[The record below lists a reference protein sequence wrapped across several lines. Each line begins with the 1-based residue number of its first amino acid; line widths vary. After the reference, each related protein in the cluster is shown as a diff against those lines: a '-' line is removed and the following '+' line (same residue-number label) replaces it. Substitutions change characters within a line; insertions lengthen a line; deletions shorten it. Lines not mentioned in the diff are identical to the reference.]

1 MANVMAIMG
10 ESGSGKTTAMRN
22 LDPETTFYIDCD
34 GKGLNWKGWKKQYIT
49 KKNYFKSDIP
59 IQVIDVLYWLNG
71 QRQTADQKGRL
82 VVIPAEDKRGLE
94 FKTVVV
100 DTLNSIMVG
109 EEMRNIKVNGYGKW
123 TDLAQYVYNII
134 DMTLRFRD
142 DLTVIFV
149 CHSETVTDE
158 NTGERT
164 IRIRTNG
171 RKLEKIVLES
181 KLTTVLYCKGH
192 TLYSTFPG
200 STAKAPMGALP
211 DEMENDIV
219 PVIEA
224 LEDY

>member
-34 GKGLNWKGWKKQYIT
+34 GKGLNWKGWKKQYVP

-224 LEDY
+224 LEEY

>member
-1 MANVMAIMG
+1 MSIVMAIMG

-22 LDPETTFYIDCD
+22 LDPDTTFYIDAD
-34 GKGLNWKGWKKQYIT
+34 GKGLNWKGWRKQYQP
-49 KKNYFKSDIP
+49 KKNYFKSDVP
-59 IQVIDVLYWLNG
+59 MQVIDVLRWLNG
-71 QRQTADQKGRL
+71 QKETTNKQGQLIVTE
-82 VVIPAEDKRGLE
+82 AEDKRGLT

-109 EEMRNIKVNGYGKW
+109 EEMRNLKVTGYGKW

-142 DLTVIFV
+142 DLTVIFI
-149 CHSETVTDE
+149 CHSETLTDE
-158 NTGERT
+158 NTGERL

-171 RKLEKIVLES
+171 RKLEKIILES

-192 TLYSTFPG
+192 ELFSTFPG

-211 DEMENDIV
+211 EQMENDIV
-219 PVIEA
+219 PVIQA
-224 LEDY
+224 LEEY